1 MRYWLCLLAAL
12 ALLCLPA
19 GAAELPKELTD
30 ALPSQAERLLEGET
44 GDLLGGMS
52 ALWGNLRQEAGKIL
66 RSRLKTAAGVLFVV
80 LLCAV
85 LGGLREGG
93 GAVPDFV
100 PMGGALAIAA
110 LTAGSL
116 KNLVGL
122 GWEAMEATSVFGKA
136 LLGALAVSLAAGGAV
151 QTASFQQVGTVLF
164 GTFLLELI
172 RTLLLPLVYLY
183 AATVTAAAIAPETP
197 LRSLAEAIR
206 KAVSW
211 ALGGSLAAF
220 TLYLTLT
227 GAASGAADQAAVRAA
242 KAVLSG
248 TVPVVGGI
256 LSDAAETLLAGAGV
270 LRDAGGAGHLRLSLS
285 APWDPVS
292 PLSGGWFPGGG
303 GGRRPAAKAHRWPW
317 QRLRPGAGDDRQLR
331 GGHHRGHRGGYGS
344 DRPMMEALRTWLY
357 GVFCAALLLTLI
369 QGLLP
374 KGKFRSYASL
384 AGGLIL
390 LLALLRPLGV
400 GKDWNWDAST
410 FRAEVTRRQ
419 EELNSER
426 QIQLAA
432 IIAEET
438 EAYIWEKGGDLKSVK
453 VEVREVDGVLL
464 PWSAELGCPYGEAI
478 SRTLSEDLGIPR
490 ERQRYEGD

>member
-52 ALWGNLRQEAGKIL
+52 ALWGNLRHEAGKIL

-227 GAASGAADQAAVRAA
+227 GAVSGAADQAAVRAA

-270 LRDAGGAGHLRLSLS
+270 LRGGIGIFGTLGVLAICAYPFMHLGIQYLLYRGAGFLAEAAGGGPLPKLIGGLGS
-285 APWDPVS
+285 A
-292 PLSGGWFPGGG
+292 F
-303 GGRRPAAKAHRWPW
+303 
-317 QRLRPGAGDDRQLR
+317 
-331 GGHHRGHRGGYGS
+331 
-344 DRPMMEALRTWLY
+344 ALVLGMTAS
-357 GVFCAALLLTLI
+357 CAAVI
-369 QGLLP
+369 IVAIAAAMGVAGL
-374 KGKFRSYASL
+374 
-384 AGGLIL
+384 
-390 LLALLRPLGV
+390 
-400 GKDWNWDAST
+400 
-410 FRAEVTRRQ
+410 
-419 EELNSER
+419 
-426 QIQLAA
+426 
-432 IIAEET
+432 
-438 EAYIWEKGGDLKSVK
+438 
-453 VEVREVDGVLL
+453 
-464 PWSAELGCPYGEAI
+464 
-478 SRTLSEDLGIPR
+478 
-490 ERQRYEGD
+490 

>member
-1 MRYWLCLLAAL
+1 MRYWLCLFAAL

-19 GAAELPKELTD
+19 GAVELPKELTD

-44 GDLLGGMS
+44 GDLLGGVS

-66 RSRLKTAAGVLFVV
+66 RSRLKTAAGVLFTV
-80 LLCAV
+80 LLCGM
-85 LGGLREGG
+85 LGGLRDGN

-100 PMGGALAIAA
+100 PMGGALVIAA
-110 LTAGSL
+110 LTASSL

-151 QTASFQQVGTVLF
+151 QTALF

-172 RTLLLPLVYLY
+172 RRLLLPLVYLY

-227 GAASGAADQAAVRAA
+227 GAVSGAADQAAVRAA

-270 LRDAGGAGHLRLSLS
+270 LRGGIGIFGTLGVLAICAYPFLHLGIQYLLYRGAGFLAEAAGGGPLPKLIGGLGS
-285 APWDPVS
+285 A
-292 PLSGGWFPGGG
+292 F
-303 GGRRPAAKAHRWPW
+303 
-317 QRLRPGAGDDRQLR
+317 
-331 GGHHRGHRGGYGS
+331 
-344 DRPMMEALRTWLY
+344 ALVLGMTAS
-357 GVFCAALLLTLI
+357 CAAVI
-369 QGLLP
+369 IVAIAAAMGAAGL
-374 KGKFRSYASL
+374 
-384 AGGLIL
+384 
-390 LLALLRPLGV
+390 
-400 GKDWNWDAST
+400 
-410 FRAEVTRRQ
+410 
-419 EELNSER
+419 
-426 QIQLAA
+426 
-432 IIAEET
+432 
-438 EAYIWEKGGDLKSVK
+438 
-453 VEVREVDGVLL
+453 
-464 PWSAELGCPYGEAI
+464 
-478 SRTLSEDLGIPR
+478 
-490 ERQRYEGD
+490 

>member
-1 MRYWLCLLAAL
+1 MRYWLCLLVAL

-52 ALWGNLRQEAGKIL
+52 ALGGNLRQEAGKIL

-93 GAVPDFV
+93 AVPDFV

-116 KNLVGL
+116 KNLVGF

-227 GAASGAADQAAVRAA
+227 GAVSGAADQAAVRAA

-270 LRDAGGAGHLRLSLS
+270 LRGGIGIFGTLGVLAICAYPFLHLGIQYLLYRGAGFLAEAAGGGPLPKLIGGLGS
-285 APWDPVS
+285 A
-292 PLSGGWFPGGG
+292 F
-303 GGRRPAAKAHRWPW
+303 
-317 QRLRPGAGDDRQLR
+317 
-331 GGHHRGHRGGYGS
+331 
-344 DRPMMEALRTWLY
+344 ALVLGMTAS
-357 GVFCAALLLTLI
+357 CAAVI
-369 QGLLP
+369 IVAIAAAMGVAGL
-374 KGKFRSYASL
+374 
-384 AGGLIL
+384 
-390 LLALLRPLGV
+390 
-400 GKDWNWDAST
+400 
-410 FRAEVTRRQ
+410 
-419 EELNSER
+419 
-426 QIQLAA
+426 
-432 IIAEET
+432 
-438 EAYIWEKGGDLKSVK
+438 
-453 VEVREVDGVLL
+453 
-464 PWSAELGCPYGEAI
+464 
-478 SRTLSEDLGIPR
+478 
-490 ERQRYEGD
+490 

>member
-1 MRYWLCLLAAL
+1 MRYWLCLLVAL

-52 ALWGNLRQEAGKIL
+52 ALGGNLRQEAGKIL

-93 GAVPDFV
+93 AVPDFV

-116 KNLVGL
+116 KNLVGF

-227 GAASGAADQAAVRAA
+227 GAVSGAADQAAVRAA

-256 LSDAAETLLAGAGV
+256 IAEASETVLAGASVLKGTIGVFGLLGV
-270 LRDAGGAGHLRLSLS
+270 LALCAYPFLQLGIQYLLYQLTRFLASVIGSPELCAVIKGLGGA
-285 APWDPVS
+285 
-292 PLSGGWFPGGG
+292 F
-303 GGRRPAAKAHRWPW
+303 
-317 QRLRPGAGDDRQLR
+317 
-331 GGHHRGHRGGYGS
+331 
-344 DRPMMEALRTWLY
+344 
-357 GVFCAALLLTLI
+357 
-369 QGLLP
+369 
-374 KGKFRSYASL
+374 
-384 AGGLIL
+384 GLIL
-390 LLALLRPLGV
+390 GMVGSCAL
-400 GKDWNWDAST
+400 
-410 FRAEVTRRQ
+410 
-419 EELNSER
+419 
-426 QIQLAA
+426 
-432 IIAEET
+432 
-438 EAYIWEKGGDLKSVK
+438 
-453 VEVREVDGVLL
+453 VLL
-464 PWSAELGCPYGEAI
+464 ISILASAAAV
-478 SRTLSEDLGIPR
+478 TA
-490 ERQRYEGD
+490 

>member
-1 MRYWLCLLAAL
+1 MRYWLCLFAAL

-44 GDLLGGMS
+44 GDLLGGVS

-66 RSRLKTAAGVLFVV
+66 RFRLKTAAGVLFTV
-80 LLCAV
+80 LLCGM
-85 LGGLREGG
+85 LGGLRDGN

-100 PMGGALAIAA
+100 PMGGALVIAA
-110 LTAGSL
+110 LTASSL
-116 KNLVGL
+116 KTLVGL

-151 QTASFQQVGTVLF
+151 QTASLQQVGTVLF

-172 RTLLLPLVYLY
+172 RRLLLPLVYLY

-227 GAASGAADQAAVRAA
+227 GAVSGAADQAAVRAA

-270 LRDAGGAGHLRLSLS
+270 LRGGIGIFGTLGVLAICAYPFMHLGIQYLLYRGAGFLAEAAGGGPLPKLIGGLGS
-285 APWDPVS
+285 A
-292 PLSGGWFPGGG
+292 F
-303 GGRRPAAKAHRWPW
+303 
-317 QRLRPGAGDDRQLR
+317 
-331 GGHHRGHRGGYGS
+331 
-344 DRPMMEALRTWLY
+344 ALVLGMTAS
-357 GVFCAALLLTLI
+357 CAAVI
-369 QGLLP
+369 IVAIAAAMGAAGL
-374 KGKFRSYASL
+374 
-384 AGGLIL
+384 
-390 LLALLRPLGV
+390 
-400 GKDWNWDAST
+400 
-410 FRAEVTRRQ
+410 
-419 EELNSER
+419 
-426 QIQLAA
+426 
-432 IIAEET
+432 
-438 EAYIWEKGGDLKSVK
+438 
-453 VEVREVDGVLL
+453 
-464 PWSAELGCPYGEAI
+464 
-478 SRTLSEDLGIPR
+478 
-490 ERQRYEGD
+490 

>member
-1 MRYWLCLLAAL
+1 MRYWLCLFAAL

-19 GAAELPKELTD
+19 GAVELPKELTD

-44 GDLLGGMS
+44 GDLLGGVS

-227 GAASGAADQAAVRAA
+227 GAVSGAADQAAVRAA

-270 LRDAGGAGHLRLSLS
+270 LRGGIGIFGTLGVLAICAYPFLHLGIQYLLYRGAGFLAEAAGGGPLPKLIGGLGS
-285 APWDPVS
+285 A
-292 PLSGGWFPGGG
+292 F
-303 GGRRPAAKAHRWPW
+303 
-317 QRLRPGAGDDRQLR
+317 
-331 GGHHRGHRGGYGS
+331 
-344 DRPMMEALRTWLY
+344 ALVLGMTAS
-357 GVFCAALLLTLI
+357 CAAVI
-369 QGLLP
+369 SVAIAAAMGAAGL
-374 KGKFRSYASL
+374 
-384 AGGLIL
+384 
-390 LLALLRPLGV
+390 
-400 GKDWNWDAST
+400 
-410 FRAEVTRRQ
+410 
-419 EELNSER
+419 
-426 QIQLAA
+426 
-432 IIAEET
+432 
-438 EAYIWEKGGDLKSVK
+438 
-453 VEVREVDGVLL
+453 
-464 PWSAELGCPYGEAI
+464 
-478 SRTLSEDLGIPR
+478 
-490 ERQRYEGD
+490 